1 MTDPATSSRLARES
15 SARVVRL
22 DVDAI
27 VLDIDDTL
35 FLERDYVRSGF
46 DTVGTWVSSQLG
58 LEGFGTLAWS
68 AFEAGS
74 RHRIFDEVLK
84 SFGYPSDP
92 SLIEQMVARY
102 RNHSPVIGLAP
113 DARDAL
119 DRWHGRVALA
129 AITDGPLMSQRA
141 KATTLA
147 LDAWVQPIVFTAALG
162 DGMGKPHPAAFE
174 FVQEQLGV
182 DGSHCV
188 YVADNPSKDFIAP
201 KKLGWQTV
209 RVRRP
214 LGLHARAAGGMD
226 VDFEVSSLDDLDCSP
241 TQ

>member
-1 MTDPATSSRLARES
+1 VTGTATSSRLPREPS
-15 SARVVRL
+15 TRVLRL

-35 FLERDYVRSGF
+35 YLERDYVRSGF

-58 LEGFGTLAWS
+58 LEGFGTLAWA
-68 AFEAGS
+68 AFEAGL

-84 SFGYPSDP
+84 SCGHAPDP
-92 SLIEQMVARY
+92 SLIEEMVAHY
-102 RNHSPVIGLAP
+102 RNHSPVIALAP
-113 DARDAL
+113 DARTAL

-129 AITDGPLMSQRA
+129 AITDGPLVSQQT

-162 DGMGKPHPAAFE
+162 SGMGKPHPAAFE
-174 FVQEQLGV
+174 LVQEQLGV
-182 DGSHCV
+182 EGRRCV

-201 KKLGWQTV
+201 KKLGWQAV

-214 LGLHARAAGGMD
+214 LGLHARAAGGAD
-226 VDFEVSSLDDLDCSP
+226 VDFEISSLDYLDCLP
-241 TQ
+241 AQ